1 MFKDRLKQ
9 LREENKLTQKELGDK
24 IFVSRSA
31 ICKWEMGSGIP
42 SDVNLKAL
50 CEFFNVEEEWLLDRD
65 DMKVMV
71 EKLSIDNKNK
81 GLFILGICLPVI
93 FTCISLLPI
102 YTYNA
107 CGDGHMCIMVYVSPK
122 SVFTCFGAFS
132 VIPLVI
138 YGYTFVFSIVTKIKY
153 IKNTNL
159 INFINILIS
168 VVVLIITIIVSY
180 VLAINDGFTIGF
192 INLI

>member
-1 MFKDRLKQ
+1 MFL
-9 LREENKLTQKELGDK
+9 
-24 IFVSRSA
+24 
-31 ICKWEMGSGIP
+31 
-42 SDVNLKAL
+42 
-50 CEFFNVEEEWLLDRD
+50 
-65 DMKVMV
+65 
-71 EKLSIDNKNK
+71 
-81 GLFILGICLPVI
+81 
-93 FTCISLLPI
+93 
-102 YTYNA
+102 
-107 CGDGHMCIMVYVSPK
+107 
-122 SVFTCFGAFS
+122 